1 MLKLDQ
7 ITHQSYFVQRS
18 FGFKKWLANLMRKCF
33 KNLIG
38 NFSIN
43 TETTLTLKRNLPLVL
58 VLLYL
63 GSISPQTRNKFKK
76 H

>member
-1 MLKLDQ
+1 MFLHMLKLDQ

-43 TETTLTLKRNLPLVL
+43 TETTLTTEKKSPSC
-58 VLLYL
+58 L
-63 GSISPQTRNKFKK
+63 GPSVPWFNIPTN
-76 H
+76 

>member
-38 NFSIN
+38 NFSKN
-43 TETTLTLKRNLPLVL
+43 TETTLTTEKKSPSC
-58 VLLYL
+58 L
-63 GSISPQTRNKFKK
+63 GSSVPWFNIPTN
-76 H
+76 